1 MGGALTTDRPKK
13 LGLLVEA
20 AGLFREAALGF
31 GQDSDSS
38 PCICLPAMVECR
50 LFFLS
55 KVKNM
60 ETQKRAERDLDIQL

>member
-1 MGGALTTDRPKK
+1 MTDRPRK

-31 GQDSDSS
+31 GEDSDSS

-55 KVKNM
+55 KVKHGDT
-60 ETQKRAERDLDIQL
+60 EEGRKGP